1 MPEEQPEGMVQ
12 ELEEPNREEKQRS
25 GVASVHF
32 PQTTTLQTSSTIQV
46 LIPAS
51 VSLPPLRKNS
61 ILLKRHQ
68 LLQKAFSD
76 YSLT

>member
-25 GVASVHF
+25 RVASVHF
-32 PQTTTLQTSSTIQV
+32 PQTTTLQTSSTTQV

-61 ILLKRHQ
+61 ILLKPHQ